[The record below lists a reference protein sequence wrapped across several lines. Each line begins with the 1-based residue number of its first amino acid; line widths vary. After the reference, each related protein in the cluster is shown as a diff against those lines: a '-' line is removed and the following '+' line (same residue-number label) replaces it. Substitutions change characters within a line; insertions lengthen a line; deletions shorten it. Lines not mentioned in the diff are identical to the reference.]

1 MGLIVKQSFSN
12 IVIILFAFSL
22 GALNTLFFYPSII
35 GAEFYGIILILLA
48 QSNIIQPI
56 FSFGLQHS
64 IIKFF
69 SSVDSKKEKDEIL
82 ILSLIFPLLII
93 IPLSILFILN
103 YNFIG
108 DYLSTEN
115 PLIKEYIYIIV
126 SIAISTAYFEI
137 FYSWCRVQKKTVF
150 GNFLKEFYQRL
161 LITILISFYFFD
173 LIDFRYFTYLLIF
186 GYYLRLIIIILYSL
200 SIYRPNLRISIPS
213 NINEILYYSFLIFLS
228 GFGASIIIDVDAA
241 MLGKL
246 VQDEFV
252 AYYKVAIFIAAIID
266 APSRAL
272 FQILNP
278 MVAETINNNNIS
290 RLERL
295 YKKSSS
301 NLLLVSGFISVLICS
316 NIEDIYKLIYSLNL
330 DNGFRLAIPVVF
342 YISISKLSSALVGCV
357 NSIITNSKYY
367 YAVPLFTISS
377 AIGVIFLNIY
387 FIEKIGFIGAAIS
400 TMIIIILFNT
410 LKLIFVMFKFKIQPF
425 SKKTILIS
433 VLIVTTY
440 FAFYNLNLS
449 ADFLINLILK
459 SILIFSTYLTISYFL
474 NLSEELNL
482 FLKIN
487 RKGKF

>member
-1 MGLIVKQSFSN
+1 MSLIVKQSFSN
-12 IVIILFAFSL
+12 IVIILFAFTL

-108 DYLSTEN
+108 NYLSTEN

-200 SIYRPNLRISIPS
+200 SIYRPSFRISIPS
-213 NINEILYYSFLIFLS
+213 NINEILYYSILIFLS

-295 YKKSSS
+295 YKKS
-301 NLLLVSGFISVLICS
+301 
-316 NIEDIYKLIYSLNL
+316 
-330 DNGFRLAIPVVF
+330 
-342 YISISKLSSALVGCV
+342 
-357 NSIITNSKYY
+357 
-367 YAVPLFTISS
+367 
-377 AIGVIFLNIY
+377 
-387 FIEKIGFIGAAIS
+387 
-400 TMIIIILFNT
+400 
-410 LKLIFVMFKFKIQPF
+410 
-425 SKKTILIS
+425 
-433 VLIVTTY
+433 
-440 FAFYNLNLS
+440 
-449 ADFLINLILK
+449 
-459 SILIFSTYLTISYFL
+459 
-474 NLSEELNL
+474 
-482 FLKIN
+482 
-487 RKGKF
+487 

>member
-1 MGLIVKQSFSN
+1 MSLIVKQSFSN
-12 IVIILFAFSL
+12 IIIILFAFTL
-22 GALNTLFFYPSII
+22 GALNTLFFYPRII

-64 IIKFF
+64 VIKFF
-69 SSVDSKKEKDEIL
+69 SSVNSKKEKDQIL
-82 ILSLIFPLLII
+82 ILSLIFPLVII
-93 IPLSILFILN
+93 VPLSILFILN

-108 DYLSTEN
+108 NYLSTEN
-115 PLIKEYIYIIV
+115 PEIKNYIYIII

-137 FYSWCRVQKKTVF
+137 FYSWCKVQKKTVF

-161 LITILISFYFFD
+161 LITIILFLYLFNLINFK
-173 LIDFRYFTYLLIF
+173 YFTYLLIF
-186 GYYLRLIIIILYSL
+186 GYYLRLIIIIIYSL
-200 SIYRPNLRISIPS
+200 SIYRPDFKIRMPF
-213 NINEILYYSFLIFLS
+213 NIREILYYSLLIFLS

-246 VQDEFV
+246 VQDELV

-278 MVAETINNNNIS
+278 MVAETLNKGNIPE
-290 RLERL
+290 LERL

-301 NLLLVSGFISVLICS
+301 NLLLISGFISVLICS
-316 NIEDIYKLIYSLNL
+316 NIEDIYDIIYSLNF

-342 YISISKLSSALVGCV
+342 YISISKLSSSLVGCV

-367 YAVPLFTISS
+367 YTVPLFSISS
-377 AIGVIFLNIY
+377 AIGVIFLNILL
-387 FIEKIGFIGAAIS
+387 INKIGFIGAAIS
-400 TMIIIILFNT
+400 TMIIIVMFNV
-410 LKLIFVMFKFKIQPF
+410 LKIIFVMLKFKIQPF

-433 VLIVTTY
+433 VLIITTNLL
-440 FAFYNLNLS
+440 FYNLNFT
-449 ADFLINLILK
+449 AVFFINLIIK
-459 SILIFSTYLTISYFL
+459 SLLILITYFSISYFL
-474 NLSEELNL
+474 NLSDDLNS
-482 FLKIN
+482 FLKIS
-487 RKGKF
+487 RK

>member
-1 MGLIVKQSFSN
+1 MSLILKQSFLN
-12 IVIILFAFSL
+12 IIIILFAFTL

-35 GAEFYGIILILLA
+35 GSKFYGIILILLA

-56 FSFGLQHS
+56 FSFGLQHTV
-64 IIKFF
+64 IKFF

-82 ILSLIFPLLII
+82 ILSLIFPLLVIV
-93 IPLSILFILN
+93 PFSILFLLN

-108 DYLSTEN
+108 NYLSTEN
-115 PLIKEYIYIIV
+115 SLIKNYIYIIV
-126 SIAISTAYFEI
+126 SVAISTAYFEI
-137 FYSWCRVQKKTVF
+137 FYSWCKVQKRTVF

-161 LITILISFYFFD
+161 LITILLFLYYFD
-173 LIDFRYFTYLLIF
+173 IIDFKFFTYLLIS

-200 SIYRPNLRISIPS
+200 SIYRPDFKIVIPS
-213 NINEILYYSFLIFLS
+213 NIKEILYYSLLIFLS

-278 MVAETINNNNIS
+278 MVAETINKNNIPE
-290 RLERL
+290 LERL

-301 NLLLVSGFISVLICS
+301 NLLLISGFISVLICS
-316 NIEDIYKLIYSLNL
+316 NIEDIYEIIYSLNL
-330 DNGFRLAIPVVF
+330 DAGFKLAIPVVF

-367 YAVPLFTISS
+367 YTVPLFSISS
-377 AIGVIFLNIY
+377 AMGVIFLNIY
-387 FIEKIGFIGAAIS
+387 FINKIGFIGAAIS
-400 TMIIIILFNT
+400 TMIIIILFNV
-410 LKLIFVMFKFKIQPF
+410 LKLIFVMLKFKIQPF

-433 VLIVTTY
+433 ALIISTNLL
-440 FAFYNLNLS
+440 FYNFNIS
-449 ADFLINLILK
+449 ADFLINLIFK
-459 SILIFSTYLTISYFL
+459 CILILITYLSISYFL
-474 NLSEELNL
+474 NLSDELNS
-482 FLKIN
+482 FFKN
-487 RKGKF
+487 K

>member
-1 MGLIVKQSFSN
+1 M
-12 IVIILFAFSL
+12 
-22 GALNTLFFYPSII
+22 
-35 GAEFYGIILILLA
+35 
-48 QSNIIQPI
+48 
-56 FSFGLQHS
+56 
-64 IIKFF
+64 
-69 SSVDSKKEKDEIL
+69 
-82 ILSLIFPLLII
+82 
-93 IPLSILFILN
+93 N

-108 DYLSTEN
+108 NYLSTEN
-115 PLIKEYIYIIV
+115 PEIKNYIYIII

-137 FYSWCRVQKKTVF
+137 FYSWCKVQKKTVF

-161 LITILISFYFFD
+161 LITILLFLYFFD
-173 LIDFRYFTYLLIF
+173 LIDFKYFTYLLIF

-200 SIYRPNLRISIPS
+200 SIYRPDFKIAIPS
-213 NINEILYYSFLIFLS
+213 NIKEILYYSLLIFLS

-278 MVAETINNNNIS
+278 MVAETINKNNIPE
-290 RLERL
+290 LEKL

-301 NLLLVSGFISVLICS
+301 NLLLISGFISVLICS
-316 NIEDIYKLIYSLNL
+316 NIEDIYEIIYSLNF

-367 YAVPLFTISS
+367 YAVPLFSISS

-387 FIEKIGFIGAAIS
+387 LINKIGFIGAAIS
-400 TMIIIILFNT
+400 TMIIIILFNV
-410 LKLIFVMFKFKIQPF
+410 LKLIFVMLKFKIQPF

-433 VLIVTTY
+433 VLILSTNLL
-440 FAFYNLNLS
+440 FYNLNIQV
-449 ADFLINLILK
+449 FFN
-459 SILIFSTYLTISYFL
+459 
-474 NLSEELNL
+474 
-482 FLKIN
+482 
-487 RKGKF
+487 

>member
-1 MGLIVKQSFSN
+1 
-12 IVIILFAFSL
+12 
-22 GALNTLFFYPSII
+22 
-35 GAEFYGIILILLA
+35 
-48 QSNIIQPI
+48 
-56 FSFGLQHS
+56 
-64 IIKFF
+64 
-69 SSVDSKKEKDEIL
+69 
-82 ILSLIFPLLII
+82 
-93 IPLSILFILN
+93 
-103 YNFIG
+103 
-108 DYLSTEN
+108 
-115 PLIKEYIYIIV
+115 
-126 SIAISTAYFEI
+126 
-137 FYSWCRVQKKTVF
+137 
-150 GNFLKEFYQRL
+150 
-161 LITILISFYFFD
+161 
-173 LIDFRYFTYLLIF
+173 
-186 GYYLRLIIIILYSL
+186 
-200 SIYRPNLRISIPS
+200 LRISIPS
-213 NINEILYYSFLIFLS
+213 NINEILYYSILIFLS

-433 VLIVTTY
+433 ILIVTTY

-459 SILIFSTYLTISYFL
+459 SILIFLTYLTISYFL

-487 RKGKF
+487 RKGKI

>member
-1 MGLIVKQSFSN
+1 MSLIVKQSVSN
-12 IVIILFAFSL
+12 IIIILCAFTL
-22 GALNTLFFYPSII
+22 GAFNTLFFYPSII
-35 GAEFYGIILILLA
+35 GAEYYGLILILLA

-64 IIKFF
+64 IIKYF
-69 SSVDSKKEKDEIL
+69 SSVNSKKEKDEIL
-82 ILSLIFPLLII
+82 ILSLIFPLIII
-93 IPLSILFILN
+93 IPLSILFLLN
-103 YNFIG
+103 YNLIG
-108 DYLSTEN
+108 NYLSTEN
-115 PLIKEYIYIIV
+115 TLVKNFIYIII

-161 LITILISFYFFD
+161 LITTLLLFYFFD
-173 LIDFRYFTYLLIF
+173 LIDFKFFTYLLIF
-186 GYYLRLIIIILYSL
+186 GYYLRLIIIIFYSL
-200 SIYRPNLRISIPS
+200 SIYRPDFRISIPS
-213 NINEILYYSFLIFLS
+213 NIKQILYYSMLIFLS

-278 MVAETINNNNIS
+278 MVAETINKNNIPK
-290 RLERL
+290 LERL

-301 NLLLVSGFISVLICS
+301 NLFLISGLISVLICS
-316 NIEDIYKLIYSLNL
+316 NIDDIYEIIYYLNL
-330 DNGFRLAIPVVF
+330 DKGFRLAIPVVF

-357 NSIITNSKYY
+357 NGIITNSKYY
-367 YAVPLFTISS
+367 YAVPIFSISS
-377 AIGVIFLNIY
+377 AIGVIFLNVY
-387 FIEKIGFIGAAIS
+387 FINKIGFIGAAIS
-400 TMIIIILFNT
+400 TMIIIILFNI

-433 VLIVTTY
+433 ALILLNFSV
-440 FAFYNLNLS
+440 FYNLDISGN
-449 ADFLINLILK
+449 FLINLTFKCLL
-459 SILIFSTYLTISYFL
+459 ILITYVSFSYFL

-482 FLKIN
+482 FLKMN
-487 RKGKF
+487 RKGK

>member
-1 MGLIVKQSFSN
+1 MSLILKQSFLN
-12 IVIILFAFSL
+12 IIIILFAFTL

-35 GAEFYGIILILLA
+35 GSKFYGIILILLA

-64 IIKFF
+64 VIKFF
-69 SSVDSKKEKDEIL
+69 SSVDSKKEKDAIL
-82 ILSLIFPLLII
+82 ILSLTFPLLII
-93 IPLSILFILN
+93 VPFSILFLLN

-108 DYLSTEN
+108 NYLSTEN
-115 PLIKEYIYIIV
+115 SLIRNYIYIIV
-126 SIAISTAYFEI
+126 SVAISTAYFEI
-137 FYSWCRVQKKTVF
+137 FYSWCKVQKRTVF

-161 LITILISFYFFD
+161 LITILLFLYYFNI
-173 LIDFRYFTYLLIF
+173 IDFKFFTYLLIF

-200 SIYRPNLRISIPS
+200 SIYRPDFKIAIPS
-213 NINEILYYSFLIFLS
+213 NIKEILYYSLLIFLS

-278 MVAETINNNNIS
+278 MVAETINKNNIPE
-290 RLERL
+290 LERL

-301 NLLLVSGFISVLICS
+301 NLFLISGFIAVLICS
-316 NIEDIYKLIYSLNL
+316 NIEDIYEIIYSLNL
-330 DNGFRLAIPVVF
+330 DAGFRLAIPVVF

-367 YAVPLFTISS
+367 YTVPLFSISS

-387 FIEKIGFIGAAIS
+387 FINKIGFIGAAVS
-400 TMIIIILFNT
+400 TMIIIILFNA
-410 LKLIFVMFKFKIQPF
+410 LKLIFVMLKFKIQPF

-433 VLIVTTY
+433 VLIISTNLL
-440 FAFYNLNLS
+440 FYNFNIS
-449 ADFLINLILK
+449 ADFSINLIFK
-459 SILIFSTYLTISYFL
+459 CILILITYLSISYFL
-474 NLSEELNL
+474 NLSDELNS
-482 FLKIN
+482 FLKTN
-487 RKGKF
+487 RKQK

>member
-1 MGLIVKQSFSN
+1 MSLIVKQSFSN
-12 IVIILFAFSL
+12 IIIILFAFTL

-64 IIKFF
+64 VIKFF
-69 SSVDSKKEKDEIL
+69 SSVNSKKEKDQIL
-82 ILSLIFPLLII
+82 ILSLIFPLVII

-108 DYLSTEN
+108 NYLSTEN
-115 PLIKEYIYIIV
+115 PEIKNYIYIII

-137 FYSWCRVQKKTVF
+137 FYSWCKVQKKTVF

-161 LITILISFYFFD
+161 LITILLFLYLFN
-173 LIDFRYFTYLLIF
+173 LINFKYFTYLLIF
-186 GYYLRLIIIILYSL
+186 GYYLRLIIIIIYSL
-200 SIYRPNLRISIPS
+200 SIYRPDFKIAMPF
-213 NINEILYYSFLIFLS
+213 NIREILYYSLLIFLS

-246 VQDEFV
+246 VQDELV

-278 MVAETINNNNIS
+278 MVAETLNKGNIPE
-290 RLERL
+290 LERL

-301 NLLLVSGFISVLICS
+301 NLLLISGFISVLICS
-316 NIEDIYKLIYSLNL
+316 NIEDIYDIIYSLNF

-342 YISISKLSSALVGCV
+342 YISISKLSSSLVGCV

-367 YAVPLFTISS
+367 YTVPLFSISS
-377 AIGVIFLNIY
+377 AIGVIFLNILL
-387 FIEKIGFIGAAIS
+387 INKIGFIGAAIS
-400 TMIIIILFNT
+400 TMIIIVLFNV
-410 LKLIFVMFKFKIQPF
+410 LKIIFVMLKFKIQPF

-433 VLIVTTY
+433 VLIITTNLL
-440 FAFYNLNLS
+440 FYNLNFT
-449 ADFLINLILK
+449 AIFFINLIIK
-459 SILIFSTYLTISYFL
+459 SLLISITYFSISYFL
-474 NLSEELNL
+474 NLSDDLNS
-482 FLKIN
+482 FLKIS
-487 RKGKF
+487 RK

>member
-1 MGLIVKQSFSN
+1 MSLIVKQSFSN
-12 IVIILFAFSL
+12 IIIILFAFTL

-64 IIKFF
+64 VIKFF

-82 ILSLIFPLLII
+82 ILSLIFPLFII
-93 IPLSILFILN
+93 IPFSILFFLN
-103 YNFIG
+103 YNFVG
-108 DYLSTEN
+108 NYLSTVN
-115 PLIKEYIYIIV
+115 SLIKNYIYIIV
-126 SIAISTAYFEI
+126 SVAISTAYFEI
-137 FYSWCRVQKKTVF
+137 FYSWCKVQKRTVF

-161 LITILISFYFFD
+161 LITTLLFLYYFD
-173 LIDFRYFTYLLIF
+173 LIDFNGFTYLLIF
-186 GYYLRLIIIILYSL
+186 GYYLRLVIIILYSL
-200 SIYRPNLRISIPS
+200 SLYSPDIKIAFPS
-213 NINEILYYSFLIFLS
+213 NIKEILYYSLLIFLS

-278 MVAETINNNNIS
+278 MVAETINKNNIS
-290 RLERL
+290 ELEKL

-301 NLLLVSGFISVLICS
+301 NLLLISGFISVLICS
-316 NIEDIYKLIYSLNL
+316 NIDDIYQIIYSINL
-330 DNGFRLAIPVVF
+330 DPGFSLAIPVVF

-367 YAVPLFTISS
+367 YAVPLFSISS

-387 FIEKIGFIGAAIS
+387 FINKIGFIGAAIS
-400 TMIIIILFNT
+400 TMIIIILFNA
-410 LKLIFVMFKFKIQPF
+410 LKLIFVMLKFKIQPF
-425 SKKTILIS
+425 SKKTVLILF
-433 VLIVTTY
+433 LIVTTS
-440 FAFYNLNLS
+440 FLFYNLNIS
-449 ADFLINLILK
+449 TNFLTNLIFK
-459 SILIFSTYLTISYFL
+459 CILTLITYLSISYLL
-474 NLSEELNL
+474 NLSDELNS

-487 RKGKF
+487 GKEN

>member
-1 MGLIVKQSFSN
+1 MSLIVKQSFSN
-12 IVIILFAFSL
+12 IIIILFAFTL

-64 IIKFF
+64 VIKFF

-82 ILSLIFPLLII
+82 ILSLIFPLFII
-93 IPLSILFILN
+93 IPFSILFLLN
-103 YNFIG
+103 YNYVG
-108 DYLSTEN
+108 NYLSTVN
-115 PLIKEYIYIIV
+115 SLIKNYIYIIV

-137 FYSWCRVQKKTVF
+137 FYSWCKVQKRTVF

-161 LITILISFYFFD
+161 LITILLFFYYFH
-173 LIDFRYFTYLLIF
+173 LIDFNDYTYLLIF
-186 GYYLRLIIIILYSL
+186 GYYLRLVIIILYSL
-200 SIYRPNLRISIPS
+200 SIYCPDFKITFPS
-213 NINEILYYSFLIFLS
+213 NIKEILYYSLLIFLS

-278 MVAETINNNNIS
+278 MVAETINKNNIS
-290 RLERL
+290 ELEKL

-301 NLLLVSGFISVLICS
+301 NLLLISGFISVLICS
-316 NIEDIYKLIYSLNL
+316 NIEDIYQIIYSINL
-330 DNGFRLAIPVVF
+330 DAGFSLAIPVVL

-357 NSIITNSKYY
+357 NSIITNSKYF
-367 YAVPLFTISS
+367 YAVPLFSISS
-377 AIGVIFLNIY
+377 AMGVIFLNIY
-387 FIEKIGFIGAAIS
+387 FINKIGFIGAALS
-400 TMIIIILFNT
+400 TMIIIILINA
-410 LKLIFVMFKFKIQPF
+410 LKLIFVMLKFKIQPF
-425 SKKTILIS
+425 SKKTILILF
-433 VLIVTTY
+433 LIVTTG
-440 FAFYNLNLS
+440 FLFYNLNIS
-449 ADFLINLILK
+449 TNFLTNMIFKCILTLI
-459 SILIFSTYLTISYFL
+459 TYLSISYLL
-474 NLSEELNL
+474 NLSDELNS

-487 RKGKF
+487 GKEK

>member
-1 MGLIVKQSFSN
+1 MSVIVKQSFSN
-12 IVIILFAFSL
+12 IIIILFAFTL

-64 IIKFF
+64 VIKFF
-69 SSVDSKKEKDEIL
+69 SSVDSKNEKDKIL
-82 ILSLIFPLLII
+82 ILSLILPLFII
-93 IPLSILFILN
+93 LPLSILFVMN
-103 YNFIG
+103 YNSIG
-108 DYLSTEN
+108 NYLSTEN
-115 PLIKEYIYIIV
+115 PLIKKYIYIIV

-137 FYSWCRVQKKTVF
+137 FYSWCKVQKKTVF
-150 GNFLKEFYQRL
+150 GNFLKEIYQRL
-161 LITILISFYFFD
+161 LITILLFLYFFEI
-173 LIDFRYFTYLLIF
+173 IDFNNFTYLLIL

-200 SIYRPNLRISIPS
+200 SIYRPNFTISIPA
-213 NINEILYYSFLIFLS
+213 NVKEILYYSLLIFLS

-278 MVAETINNNNIS
+278 MVAETINDHNIPK
-290 RLERL
+290 LARL

-316 NIEDIYKLIYSLNL
+316 NIDDIYEIIYTLNL

-357 NSIITNSKYY
+357 NSIIINSKYY
-367 YAVPLFTISS
+367 FTVPIFSILS
-377 AIGVIFLNIY
+377 AIGVIVLNIH
-387 FIEKIGFIGAAIS
+387 FIDKIGFIGAAIS
-400 TMIIIILFNT
+400 TMIIIILFNAM
-410 LKLIFVMFKFKIQPF
+410 KLIFVMFKFKIQPF
-425 SKKTILIS
+425 SKKTILIIL
-433 VLIVTTY
+433 LIVSTY
-440 FAFYNLNLS
+440 LMFYNLNIS
-449 ADFLINLILK
+449 SDFVINSTFKSTLIL
-459 SILIFSTYLTISYFL
+459 ITYLSVSYFL
-474 NLSEELNL
+474 NLSDELSL
-482 FLKIN
+482 YLKN
-487 RKGKF
+487 KRKGK